1 MAGSSDIPVPGF
13 RRKPSSAEIAAPPG
27 MGARSSAVPATSSSA
42 PAPHAH
48 PHAPAAPA
56 SNATPRTAPV
66 AVAEG
71 PAPAAVPAPAPAAA
85 RAEAPAQAPARAQAP
100 APAAA
105 PAARP
110 AAAKPAAGTPAAKT
124 PAAKAG
130 PAGGAV
136 SEAAAAPSAS
146 PPKAKHKWLPG
157 GFLSRILFLASIP
170 PVILCAV
177 GVQYYV
183 LPLEERAWSPLDEWY
198 SPSGYIGQ
206 SLGFLAFGLFLF
218 LWLFP
223 IRKRAKWLAFSGSV
237 PRWLDVHIVA
247 GLLIPFIGAMHAAWR
262 FNGLIGLGY
271 FSMFIVSVSG
281 VIGRYL
287 YTHIPRKRSGLELN
301 REEAAAE
308 RRALIGKLVERT
320 GIPLERVIDLLT
332 VSQKPSRK
340 LGVLATFR
348 ALIQDDVER
357 RKAARHLVAEWKA
370 ALPEGE
376 KPDRRTLR
384 EMRRAAR
391 REMAL
396 QQQIRVLDATHRVFR
411 LWHVAHLPFAIV
423 AFLAVLLHVA
433 VVIAFGAT
441 WIM

>member
-1 MAGSSDIPVPGF
+1 MPDA
-13 RRKPSSAEIAAPPG
+13 
-27 MGARSSAVPATSSSA
+27 
-42 PAPHAH
+42 
-48 PHAPAAPA
+48 
-56 SNATPRTAPV
+56 
-66 AVAEG
+66 
-71 PAPAAVPAPAPAAA
+71 PAPAPAAA
-85 RAEAPAQAPARAQAP
+85 RPQER
-100 APAAA
+100 
-105 PAARP
+105 
-110 AAAKPAAGTPAAKT
+110 
-124 PAAKAG
+124 KAG
-130 PAGGAV
+130 P
-136 SEAAAAPSAS
+136 
-146 PPKAKHKWLPG
+146 KWLPG
-157 GFLSRILFLASIP
+157 GFLSRILFLAYIP

-177 GVQYYV
+177 GMQYYT

-198 SPSGYIGQ
+198 GPSGYIGQ
-206 SLGFLAFGLFLF
+206 SLGFLALGLFLF
-218 LWLFP
+218 LWLLP
-223 IRKRAKWLAFSGSV
+223 IRKRARWLGPIGAG

-247 GLLIPFIGAMHAAWR
+247 GLLIPFVGAMHAAWR

-271 FSMFIVSVSG
+271 FSMFIVSASG

-308 RRALIGKLVERT
+308 RRALIGRLVERT

-332 VSQKPSRK
+332 VSQKPSRR
-340 LGVLATFR
+340 LGILATFQ
-348 ALIQDDVER
+348 ALLQDDLER
-357 RKAARHLVAEWKA
+357 RKAARTLVAEWKA
-370 ALPEGE
+370 ALPKGE

-396 QQQIRVLDATHRVFR
+396 QQQIRILDATHRVFR

-433 VVIAFGAT
+433 VVVAFGAT

>member
-1 MAGSSDIPVPGF
+1 
-13 RRKPSSAEIAAPPG
+13 
-27 MGARSSAVPATSSSA
+27 
-42 PAPHAH
+42 
-48 PHAPAAPA
+48 
-56 SNATPRTAPV
+56 
-66 AVAEG
+66 
-71 PAPAAVPAPAPAAA
+71 
-85 RAEAPAQAPARAQAP
+85 
-100 APAAA
+100 
-105 PAARP
+105 
-110 AAAKPAAGTPAAKT
+110 
-124 PAAKAG
+124 
-130 PAGGAV
+130 V
-136 SEAAAAPSAS
+136 SEAAAPPAAS
-146 PPKAKHKWLPG
+146 SPQRGGKKAAQKAGPRWLPG
-157 GFLSRILFLASIP
+157 GFLSRILFVAAIP
-170 PVILCAV
+170 PVLICAV
-177 GVQYYV
+177 GMQYYL
-183 LPLEERAWSPLDEWY
+183 LPLEERPWSPLHDWY

-206 SLGFLAFGLFLF
+206 SLGFLALGLFLF
-218 LWLFP
+218 LWLLP
-223 IRKRAKWLAFSGSV
+223 IRKRAPWLGVIGAG

-247 GLLIPFIGAMHAAWR
+247 GLLIPFIGGMHAAWR

-271 FSMFIVSVSG
+271 FSMFIVSASG

-308 RRALIGKLVERT
+308 RRGLVGKLVART

-332 VSQKPSRK
+332 VTQKPVRR
-340 LGVLATFR
+340 LGILATFQ

-357 RKAARHLVAEWKA
+357 RKAAHKLVAEWKA
-370 ALPEGE
+370 ALPKGE
-376 KPDRRTLR
+376 KPDRGTLR

-396 QQQIRVLDATHRVFR
+396 QQQIRVLDATQRVFR